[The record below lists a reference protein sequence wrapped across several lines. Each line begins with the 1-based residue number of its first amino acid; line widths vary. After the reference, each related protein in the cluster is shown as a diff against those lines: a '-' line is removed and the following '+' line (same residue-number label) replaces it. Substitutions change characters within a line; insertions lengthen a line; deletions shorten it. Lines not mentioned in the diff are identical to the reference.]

1 MNRCFMTSLLAAF
14 ACSWAAQAQSNPLI
28 SENKA
33 AYNTIKNNVMR
44 MAEAVPD
51 ADYNYKPAPDVRSFV
66 ELMGHIADVQMRFC
80 ALALGEQKAVNA
92 GTKTAKAD
100 LVAALKAS
108 FDECDA
114 LANSIT
120 DANATQMVG
129 SGKMARSK
137 LGTLVWVTTHDNEE
151 YGYGSVY
158 LRLKNIVPPST
169 AQGMR

>member
-1 MNRCFMTSLLAAF
+1 MKRCLTTTLIAAF
-14 ACSWAAQAQSNPLI
+14 ACFWPAQAQNNPLI
-28 SENKA
+28 GENKA
-33 AYNTIKNNVMR
+33 AYNTIKNNLMG
-44 MAEAVPD
+44 MAEAAPD
-51 ADYNYKPAPDVRSFV
+51 ADYNYKPTPDVRSFG

-80 ALALGEQKAVNA
+80 AMALGEQKAANA
-92 GTKTAKAD
+92 GTKTRKAD

-137 LGTLVWVTTHDNEE
+137 LGVLAFVVTHDNEE

>member
-1 MNRCFMTSLLAAF
+1 MNRCFTTTLFAAL
-14 ACSWAAQAQSNPLI
+14 ACSWMAQAQSNPLI
-28 SENKA
+28 SEAKA
-33 AYNTIKNNVMR
+33 AYNTIKNNLTS
-44 MAEAVPD
+44 MAGTVPE
-51 ADYNYKPAPDVRSFV
+51 ADYNYKPTPDVRSFG
-66 ELMGHIADVQMRFC
+66 ELMGHIADVQTRFC
-80 ALALGEQKAVNA
+80 AMALGDQKAANA
-92 GTKTAKAD
+92 GAKTAKAD

-120 DANATQMVG
+120 DANATQMIG

-137 LGTLVWVTTHDNEE
+137 LGTLVFVTTHDNEE

-158 LRLKNIVPPST
+158 LRLKKIVPPST

>member
-1 MNRCFMTSLLAAF
+1 MNRCFMTILPAAF
-14 ACSWAAQAQSNPLI
+14 ACSWIAQAQTNPLI
-28 SENKA
+28 NEAKA
-33 AYNTIKNNVMR
+33 AYNTIKNNVTS
-44 MAEAVPD
+44 MAGAVPD
-51 ADYNYKPAPDVRSFV
+51 ADYNFKPSPDVRGFG

-80 ALALGEQKAVNA
+80 AMALGEQKAANA
-92 GTKTAKAD
+92 GSKTAKAD

-108 FDECDA
+108 FDECDG
-114 LANSIT
+114 LANSLT

-129 SGKMARSK
+129 SGKGARSK

-169 AQGMR
+169 QQGMR